1 VRRVVFGALKVHC
14 DDHPDGA
21 TAGGHVSRLPHPSF
35 PTLLHP
41 AVLRLPHEQK
51 MSSSMT
57 ELMPVLPDPVRRRRR
72 YVLCLALLEN
82 EQLYLS
88 FRNNSLLTV
97 WGGLLWGSEAA
108 SGNTF
113 S

>member
-1 VRRVVFGALKVHC
+1 
-14 DDHPDGA
+14 
-21 TAGGHVSRLPHPSF
+21 
-35 PTLLHP
+35 
-41 AVLRLPHEQK
+41 
-51 MSSSMT
+51 
-57 ELMPVLPDPVRRRRR
+57 VRRRRR

-97 WGGLLWGSEAA
+97 WGDLLRSSEAA